1 MIHYKFIPFDE
12 NPFNGD
18 DVTDVVVTEE
28 LEVPVAD
35 LLSSTP
41 SPAAASSKVMQYR
54 VSIFFFFESYEFQI
68 ILLHYHDLCKINF

>member
-1 MIHYKFIPFDE
+1 MIYPL
-12 NPFNGD
+12 NGD

-41 SPAAASSKVMQYR
+41 SPAAVSSKVRQYR
-54 VSIFFFFESYEFQI
+54 VSKKVSNF
-68 ILLHYHDLCKINF
+68 LLHYHDLCKINF